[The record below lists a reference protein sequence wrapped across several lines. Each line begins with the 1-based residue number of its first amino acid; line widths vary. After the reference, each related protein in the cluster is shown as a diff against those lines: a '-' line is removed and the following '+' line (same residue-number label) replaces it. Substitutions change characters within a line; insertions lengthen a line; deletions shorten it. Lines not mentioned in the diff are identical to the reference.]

1 MQDGEQVWRSRTD
14 DEVAEAARVLAE
26 YTEEGERI
34 IRAELRRRGLP
45 EPAAPIGRCSPC
57 GRSIHRDDPGTECA
71 QCGAP
76 FPDAIRSMLRPS
88 APDSGDQEHESGP
101 AEFVYRST
109 YLHEVDLVA
118 EQFEQAGIAFYRSE
132 ETMGVRR
139 AMPIAAPVACLP
151 WSWFLVVVPAPHAAR
166 ARALV
171 GSLPVSHDE

>member
-1 MQDGEQVWRSRTD
+1 MHNRNQANESRS
-14 DEVAEAARVLAE
+14 
-26 YTEEGERI
+26 
-34 IRAELRRRGLP
+34 
-45 EPAAPIGRCSPC
+45 
-57 GRSIHRDDPGTECA
+57 
-71 QCGAP
+71 
-76 FPDAIRSMLRPS
+76 
-88 APDSGDQEHESGP
+88 

-139 AMPIAAPVACLP
+139 AMPLAAPAACLP

-171 GSLPVSHDE
+171 ESLPVSHGE